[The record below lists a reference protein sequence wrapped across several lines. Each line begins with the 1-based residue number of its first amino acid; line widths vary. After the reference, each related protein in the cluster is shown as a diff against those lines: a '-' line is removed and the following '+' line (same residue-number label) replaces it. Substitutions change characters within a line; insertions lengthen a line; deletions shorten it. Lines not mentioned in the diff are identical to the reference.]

1 MKTRLQSPDWVSKI
15 LGLREQLG
23 LSQAALAARLH
34 FSAMALSRWENGT
47 HQPSAKVYVLLGNL
61 ANNPAER
68 RWFWERAGLPAAEVS
83 NMLPRSG
90 IVRPIRREN
99 RSGASAIPVVNVPI
113 LRATVATPGG
123 KGDSVLNL
131 QTLPAEEIIA
141 TPESWCPNPSET
153 NCLRVRGDVMKP
165 LINDGDI
172 VAVDCAQTDPSRLN
186 GKIIVTWHQESG
198 LILSRFLFINGA
210 SLLEAES
217 REFQPWQLS
226 NKRNWRIIGRVLWS
240 IRRAP

>member
-1 MKTRLQSPDWVSKI
+1 MKTRLQSPDWISRI

-47 HQPSAKVYVLLGNL
+47 HEPSAKAYVLLGNL
-61 ANNPAER
+61 ASNPDR
-68 RWFWERAGLPAAEVS
+68 RWFWERAGLPAADAS
-83 NMLPRSG
+83 DMLPRAR

-99 RSGASAIPVVNVPI
+99 RSGPSAIPVVNIPI
-113 LRATVATPGG
+113 LRGTVATPGG

-153 NCLRVRGDVMKP
+153 NCLRVKGDVMKP

-172 VAVDCAQTDPSRLN
+172 VAVDCAQTDPTRLN
-186 GKIIVTWHQESG
+186 GKIVVTWHQESG

-210 SLLEAES
+210 YLLAAES

-226 NKRNWRIIGRVLWS
+226 NKRNWKIVGRVLWS

>member
-1 MKTRLQSPDWVSKI
+1 MKIRLQSSDWVSKI

-47 HQPSAKVYVLLGNL
+47 HEPSAKATFFWAIWQAILTVYGFGNVLDFRQSM
-61 ANNPAER
+61 PPTC
-68 RWFWERAGLPAAEVS
+68 FRAPELCGQFDAKIDPGL
-83 NMLPRSG
+83 
-90 IVRPIRREN
+90 
-99 RSGASAIPVVNVPI
+99 SAIPVVNVPI

-123 KGDSVLNL
+123 KGDSILNL

-153 NCLRVRGDVMKP
+153 NCLRVSGDVMKP

-172 VAVDCAQTDPSRLN
+172 VAVDCAQTDPARLN
-186 GKIIVTWHQESG
+186 GKIIVTWHQEAG

-210 SLLEAES
+210 YLLEAES

-226 NKRNWRIIGRVLWS
+226 NKRNWKIIGRVLWS

>member
-1 MKTRLQSPDWVSKI
+1 MKPRLQSPDWVPKI
-15 LGLREQLG
+15 LRLREQLG
-23 LSQAALAARLH
+23 LSQSALAARLH
-34 FSAMALSRWENGT
+34 FSAMALSRWESGT
-47 HQPSAKVYVLLGNL
+47 HEPGAKAYVLLGNL
-61 ANNPAER
+61 ASIPAER
-68 RWFWERAGLPAAEVS
+68 RWFWERAGLPAADVS
-83 NMLPRSG
+83 NMLPRSET
-90 IVRPIRREN
+90 VRRIRREN
-99 RSGASAIPVVNVPI
+99 RPDLAAIPVVNVPI

-131 QTLPAEEIIA
+131 ETLPAEEIIA

-172 VAVDCAQTDPSRLN
+172 VAVDCAQTDPARLN
-186 GKIIVTWHQESG
+186 GKIVVTWHQEAG

-210 SLLEAES
+210 HLLEAES

-226 NKRNWRIIGRVLWS
+226 NKRNWKIIGRVLWS

>member
-15 LGLREQLG
+15 LGLRHQLG
-23 LSQAALAARLH
+23 VSQAALAARLH

-47 HQPSAKVYVLLGNL
+47 HEPSAKAYILLGNL
-61 ANNPAER
+61 ASNLDR
-68 RWFWERAGLPAAEVS
+68 LWFWERAGLPAADVS
-83 NMLPRSG
+83 NMLPRSETA
-90 IVRPIRREN
+90 RRIRREN
-99 RSGASAIPVVNVPI
+99 RPDLSAVPVVTIPI

-131 QTLPAEEIIA
+131 QSLPAEEIIA

-153 NCLRVRGDVMKP
+153 NCLRVSGDVMKP

-172 VAVDCAQTDPSRLN
+172 VAVDCAQTDPARLN
-186 GKIIVTWHQESG
+186 GKIIVTWHQEAG

-210 SLLEAES
+210 YLLEAES

>member
-1 MKTRLQSPDWVSKI
+1 MKARNHHSEEWVSRI
-15 LGLREQLG
+15 LNLRKKQGLT
-23 LSQAALAARLH
+23 QAALASRLH
-34 FSAMALSRWENGT
+34 FSAMALSRWENGS
-47 HQPSAKVYVLLGNL
+47 HEPSAKAYILLGNL
-61 ANNPAER
+61 ASNLDR
-68 RWFWERAGLPAAEVS
+68 LWFWERAGLPAADVS
-83 NMLPRSG
+83 NMLPRSET
-90 IVRPIRREN
+90 VRRIRREN
-99 RSGASAIPVVNVPI
+99 RPDLSAVPVVTIPI

-131 QTLPAEEIIA
+131 EALPAEEIIA

-172 VAVDCAQTDPSRLN
+172 VAVDCAQTDPSKLN
-186 GKIIVTWHQESG
+186 GKIVVTWHQEAG

-210 SLLEAES
+210 YLLEAES

-226 NKRNWRIIGRVLWS
+226 NKRNWRIIGKVLWS

>member
-1 MKTRLQSPDWVSKI
+1 MKTRLQSSDWVSKI
-15 LGLREQLG
+15 LGLRDQLG

-47 HQPSAKVYVLLGNL
+47 HEPSAKAYVLLGNL
-61 ANNPAER
+61 ASNTDR
-68 RWFWERAGLPAAEVS
+68 LWFWERAGLPAADVS
-83 NMLPRSG
+83 DMLPSSQT
-90 IVRPIRREN
+90 VRPIRRKN
-99 RSGASAIPVVNVPI
+99 RTGPAAIPVVNIPI
-113 LRATVATPGG
+113 LSVTVATHGG
-123 KGDSVLNL
+123 KGDSGLNL

-153 NCLRVRGDVMKP
+153 SCLRVRGDVMKP

-172 VAVDCAQTDPSRLN
+172 VAVDCAQTDPARLN
-186 GKIIVTWHQESG
+186 GKIVVTWHQEAG

-210 SLLEAES
+210 HLLEAES

-226 NKRNWRIIGRVLWS
+226 NKRNWKIIGRVLWS

>member
-15 LGLREQLG
+15 LGLRHQLG
-23 LSQAALAARLH
+23 VSQAALAARLH

-47 HQPSAKVYVLLGNL
+47 HEPSAKAYILLGNL
-61 ANNPAER
+61 ASNLDR
-68 RWFWERAGLPAAEVS
+68 LWFWERAGLPAADVS
-83 NMLPRSG
+83 NMLPRSETA
-90 IVRPIRREN
+90 RRIRREN
-99 RSGASAIPVVNVPI
+99 RPDLSAVPVVTIPI

-131 QTLPAEEIIA
+131 EALPAEEIIA

-153 NCLRVRGDVMKP
+153 NCLRVSGDVMKP

-172 VAVDCAQTDPSRLN
+172 VAVDCAQTDPARLN
-186 GKIIVTWHQESG
+186 GKIIVTWHQEAG

-210 SLLEAES
+210 YLLEAES

>member
-1 MKTRLQSPDWVSKI
+1 MKTRLQSRDWALKI

-47 HQPSAKVYVLLGNL
+47 HEPSAKAYVLLGNL
-61 ANNPAER
+61 ASNPER
-68 RWFWERAGLPAAEVS
+68 LWFWERAGLPAADVADR
-83 NMLPRSG
+83 LPRAR
-90 IVRPIRREN
+90 IVRPTRREN
-99 RSGASAIPVVNVPI
+99 RPDASAIPVVSVPI

-131 QTLPAEEIIA
+131 QSLPAEEIIA

-153 NCLRVRGDVMKP
+153 KCLRVSGDVMKP

-172 VAVDCAQTDPSRLN
+172 VAVDCAQTDPARLN
-186 GKIIVTWHQESG
+186 GKIVVTWHQEAG

-210 SLLEAES
+210 FLLEAES
-217 REFQPWQLS
+217 REFQPWRLS
-226 NKRNWRIIGRVLWS
+226 NKRNWKIMGKVLWS